1 MRTTIG
7 VFILMVATALAHDS
21 GRKDSYVFRDVDVT
35 WMLGEGMSSDSL
47 KKMQSTLGR
56 EFLWARRK
64 GRTFVSHDSGI
75 IDQARAVVQRN
86 IGRDEQEARLAEIT
100 DRAMRRSYVLATDGG
115 VSFSSGVDFKNIK
128 YLRKQYNDS
137 FLWVR
142 TDGHS
147 WLIQDPEWIDRA
159 TVFFADA
166 MALAPEQ
173 RAVANGLQV
182 YSVEDHTAPTVAIQV
197 WYHVGSKDDPPG
209 RSGFA
214 HLFEHMMFKSTAH
227 MKSEMMDRLTEDV
240 GGYNNASTADDVT
253 WYYEE
258 VPSNYLQTLL
268 WAEADRM
275 GSLSV
280 DEANFNS
287 EREVVKEEFRT
298 SVLGNPYGLFY
309 YDITKDS
316 FTTHPYRR
324 PTIGSIE
331 DLDASTLA
339 DVQKFHAAYYRPDNA
354 TLVIVGDFDSKQLD
368 AWVDQYFAA
377 VGKPDLAIPRVEVKE
392 PAREASKKI
401 TENGPNVPLPAVALT
416 WLAPSAT
423 HPDRYAL
430 DIASAILSQGES
442 SRLYQSLIYRQQIA
456 QDVSADDDL
465 REDLG
470 IYVITATVASG
481 KSPNVVLKAIDSE
494 LRDIEQK
501 PVSAAEIAKAKNQ
514 LITEVL
520 RRRETNDGK
529 AFAIGHGAT
538 VLHDAAEVNNGLAKL
553 QAVTA
558 ADVQRVVNKY
568 LKDGKSLIITYVSK
582 GAAQ

>member
-1 MRTTIG
+1 MNAFVA
-7 VFILMVATALAHDS
+7 VFLA
-21 GRKDSYVFRDVDVT
+21 
-35 WMLGEGMSSDSL
+35 
-47 KKMQSTLGR
+47 
-56 EFLWARRK
+56 
-64 GRTFVSHDSGI
+64 
-75 IDQARAVVQRN
+75 
-86 IGRDEQEARLAEIT
+86 
-100 DRAMRRSYVLATDGG
+100 
-115 VSFSSGVDFKNIK
+115 
-128 YLRKQYNDS
+128 
-137 FLWVR
+137 
-142 TDGHS
+142 
-147 WLIQDPEWIDRA
+147 A
-159 TVFFADA
+159 TVSITPIQYHHRT
-166 MALAPEQ
+166 LS
-173 RAVANGLQV
+173 NGLQM
-182 YSVEDHTAPTVAIQV
+182 YTVEDHSAPTVAIQV

-275 GSLSV
+275 GSLNV

-339 DVQKFHAAYYRPDNA
+339 DVQKFHATYYRPDNA
-354 TLVIVGDFDSKQLD
+354 TLVVAGDFDPKQLD
-368 AWVDQYFAA
+368 AWVDRYLGA
-377 VGKPDLAIPRVEVKE
+377 VPKPDSPIPHISVKE
-392 PAREASKKI
+392 PPREEAKKI
-401 TENGPNVPLPAVALT
+401 TETGPNVPLPAVALT
-416 WLAPSAT
+416 WLGPAASSA
-423 HPDRYAL
+423 DRYAL
-430 DIASAILSQGES
+430 DVAAAILAQGES
-442 SRLYQSLIYRQQIA
+442 SQLYQSLIYRQQIA

-470 IYVITATVASG
+470 LNVITATVASE
-481 KSPNVVLKAIDSE
+481 KSPDVVIKAIESE
-494 LRDIEQK
+494 LKNLEEK
-501 PVSAAEIAKAKNQ
+501 PVSAAELAKAKNQ
-514 LITEVL
+514 LITDRL

-529 AFAIGHGAT
+529 AFSIAYAAT
-538 VLHDAAEVNNGLAKL
+538 VLHDASEVNNGFTKL

-558 ADVQRVVNKY
+558 ADVKRVVDKY
-568 LKDGKSLIITYVSK
+568 IKNQKSLTITYVSK
-582 GAAQ
+582 